1 MTTLTCTVTTPS
13 VIFFFWFFFN
23 DSVITLTAL
32 VVTHTST
39 SHSDIFKTMHL
50 TLKVSVWKPVS
61 KVILSINTFI
71 HRFRRTHF
79 NLPPSLRLHTNCFT
93 AVKHNTEVV
102 TRWRFLLPP
111 FFFSNLSTTVWIKII
126 APPKGLKS
134 ELWPCS
140 FSSEQ
145 YRHITIEINRKK
157 NSLFGATSDCVYYF
171 LSQGKVAMFFF
182 HSPVYVRVFVWEH
195 TVTGNKVL
203 TLKYSIA
210 LYIL

>member
-13 VIFFFWFFFN
+13 VIFCFWFFFN

-157 NSLFGATSDCVYYF
+157 TRYLVQHQFVFIIFFLREKSPCFSFTVPCMCVC
-171 LSQGKVAMFFF
+171 LCENTQ
-182 HSPVYVRVFVWEH
+182 
-195 TVTGNKVL
+195 
-203 TLKYSIA
+203 
-210 LYIL
+210 